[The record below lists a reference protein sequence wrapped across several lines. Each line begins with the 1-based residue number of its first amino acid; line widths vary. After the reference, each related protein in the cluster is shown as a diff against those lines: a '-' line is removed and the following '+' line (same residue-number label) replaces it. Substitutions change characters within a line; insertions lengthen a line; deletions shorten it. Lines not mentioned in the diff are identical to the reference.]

1 MTQAKR
7 APRLTAQDVT
17 SDFDALRISIAP
29 PEQIRSW
36 SFGEVKRPETINYR
50 TFKPE
55 KDGLFC
61 MRIFGPVKDY
71 ECGCGKYKRIKFKGI
86 VCEKCGVEVTLSKVR
101 RERMGHIELASPVAH
116 IWFTKSLPS
125 RIGTLLELS
134 TKELDRILYYESYIV
149 VDPGLTSL
157 QERQIL
163 SEEEFV
169 DAQDTYGEGQFEA
182 VTGALALKKLLSQI
196 DLKKQKEELTEE
208 LKDLTSEVRRK
219 KVVKRLKL
227 VSAFLASNTRPEWMV
242 LDVVPVI
249 PPELRPLVPLDGG
262 RFATADLNDLYR
274 RLINRNNRLKRLY
287 ELKAPQIIIR
297 NEERM
302 LQEVADALFDNSRR
316 GRPVLGA
323 NKRPLKS
330 LSDALKGKQG
340 RFRQNLLGKR
350 VDYSGR
356 SVIVVGP
363 QLKLH
368 QCGLP
373 KKMALELFR
382 PFVYHRL
389 EKYGLAPT
397 LKAAKRFVEKERPEV
412 WGLLEEVVK
421 EHPVMLNRAPT
432 LHRLGIQAF
441 EPLLIEGKAIQ
452 LHPLVCKAFNADFDG
467 DTMSVH
473 VPISVEAQVEARVLM
488 MSTNNILSPA
498 DGSPVIIPSK
508 DMVLGLYYLTLARE
522 TEGDKE
528 PVAFANMHEIEHALF
543 HKKVALHQAVRIRMC
558 DAEGQSHIETTTPG
572 RLLLKQ
578 ILPTHKELPFS
589 LINKPLTSGD
599 VSQLISLVY
608 RFCGQDT
615 TVTFADQLMTLG
627 FKYSTLSGVSFGKD
641 DLVVPEEKSTFVDDT
656 WKMVKTYRQQYLDGL
671 ITQGERANKVTDAWG
686 NCTDKVVG
694 AMLKKLSQ
702 KTDPLDMN
710 AIYMMAHSGARGS
723 VAQMRQLAA
732 MRGLIGKHS
741 GEILEY
747 PIISNFSEGLKAF
760 EYFNSTHGSRK
771 GLSDMALKTAN
782 SGYLTRRLVDVA
794 QDSIIAAEDCGTSDG
809 IEAAAIIEGG
819 EVLSSLEERI
829 FGRTLAETIKD
840 ENDNT
845 LLAAGTLV
853 DEEVLSTIV
862 KLGLKTVRIRSVL
875 ACKLEKGI
883 CAQCYG
889 LDIARGE
896 RVNLG
901 EAVGVIAAQ
910 SIGEPGTQL
919 TLRTFHLGGAAQKTA
934 QESSVK
940 AAENGTVSFD
950 ETSLVTN
957 SQGQA
962 IFIGRTM
969 EMTLKNKKET
979 LATYELAHGAHI
991 LVKNGSTVKKD
1002 TKLAE
1007 WDPYNTPVVTEK
1019 TGFVHF
1025 VDLVEGVSFKEVVD
1039 EATGIPKRIVLDW
1052 RQSHRG
1058 SGLRPRLVV
1067 RDENNNPVLLANGL
1081 EARYFL
1087 SVDAQIDV
1095 ANGAEV
1101 VAGDVLAQLPRESSK
1116 IRDITGGLP
1125 RIAELFE
1132 ARHPKD
1138 PAIISEIDGHIEF
1151 GKDYK
1156 TKRAILVVPEDKEE
1170 PAREYFVPRGKHV
1183 LIQEGDKVKKGDF
1196 IAGGSPVLQ
1205 DILRILGVEVLANHL
1220 IKEVQEVYRFQ
1231 GVKIS
1236 DKHIE
1241 IIVRQLMQK
1250 VEITNP
1256 GDTLFLTGD
1265 QIDRQELTR
1274 TNQRLLAEKRT
1285 PAQAVPVLQGMTK
1298 ASLQTSSF
1306 ISAASF
1312 QDTTRVLTEA
1322 AVKGKIDKLI
1332 GLKESVIVGRLISA
1346 GTGWMVNNLKK
1357 QARTAQQT
1365 AVAEET
1371 AAPVVE
1377 AVPPKA
1383 DTTPEETTP
1392 TEGG

>member
-7 APRLTAQDVT
+7 ANKTLVHDVA
-17 SDFDALRISIAP
+17 SDFDAVRISIAP
-29 PEQIRSW
+29 PEQIRAW
-36 SFGEVKRPETINYR
+36 SFGEIKRPETINYR

-134 TKELDRILYYESYIV
+134 TKELDKILYYESYIV
-149 VDPGLTSL
+149 VDPGLTPL
-157 QERQIL
+157 KERQIL

-169 DAQDTYGEGQFEA
+169 DAQDAHGEGQFEA

-196 DLKKQKEELTEE
+196 DLKKQHDELIEE
-208 LKDLTSEVRRK
+208 LKDLSSEVRRK
-219 KVVKRLKL
+219 KIVKRLKVL
-227 VSAFLASNTRPEWMV
+227 NAFIASNTRPEWMV
-242 LDVVPVI
+242 LDVLPVI

-287 ELKAPQIIIR
+287 ELKAPKIIIR

-363 QLKLH
+363 TLKLH

-441 EPLLIEGKAIQ
+441 EPLLVEGKAIQ

-498 DGSPVIIPSK
+498 DGSPIIIPSK
-508 DMVLGLYYLTLARE
+508 DMVLGLYYLTL
-522 TEGDKE
+522 DKE
-528 PVAFANMHEIEHALF
+528 SADDEKKHQAFSSFAEVEHALF
-543 HKKVALHQAVRIRMC
+543 HRKITLHQRITMRIQ
-558 DAEGQSHIETTTPG
+558 DVEKPSSRVVTTAG
-572 RLLLKQ
+572 RLFLKQ
-578 ILPTHKELPFS
+578 ILPIHKELPFS

-599 VSQLISLVY
+599 IGHLIGLVY
-608 RFCGQDT
+608 RFCGQDA
-615 TVTFADQLMTLG
+615 TVTFADKLMELG
-627 FKYSTLSGVSFGKD
+627 FRYSTLSGVSFGKD
-641 DLVVPEEKSTFVDDT
+641 DLVVPEEKTRFVNDT
-656 WKMVKTYRQQYLDGL
+656 WKKVKEYRQQYLDGL

-686 NCTDKVVG
+686 SCTDKVVN
-694 AMLKKLSQ
+694 AMMKKLSAEQ
-702 KTDPLDMN
+702 SPDHMN

-747 PIISNFSEGLKAF
+747 PIISNFAEGLKAF

-794 QDSIIAAEDCGTSDG
+794 QDSIITEVDCKTSDG
-809 IEAAAIIEGG
+809 IEVEAVVEGG
-819 EVLSSLEERI
+819 EILSSLEERI
-829 FGRTLAETIKD
+829 FGRTLAETLKD
-840 ENDNT
+840 ESGQV
-845 LLAAGTLV
+845 LFEAGTLI
-853 DEEVLSTIV
+853 DEVALARIT
-862 KLGLKTVRIRSVL
+862 KLGLKSLKIRSVL
-875 ACKLEKGI
+875 TCKLEKGI
-883 CAQCYG
+883 CAKCYG

-896 RVNLG
+896 EVSLG
-901 EAVGVIAAQ
+901 EAVGVVAAQ

-919 TLRTFHLGGAAQKTA
+919 TLRTFHLGGAAQKTV

-940 AAENGTVSFD
+940 AVKDGVVDFDNALTVQ
-950 ETSLVTN
+950 N
-957 SQGQA
+957 SEGQR

-969 EMTLKNKKET
+969 ELTLKDTKGAI
-979 LATYELAHGAHI
+979 LASHEVAHGAH
-991 LVKNGSTVKKD
+991 LKVETGSSVKKGD
-1002 TKLAE
+1002 MLAE
-1007 WDPYNTPVVTEK
+1007 WDPYNAPVVTEK
-1019 TGFVHF
+1019 AGFVHF

-1052 RQSHRG
+1052 RQTTRG
-1058 SGLRPRLVV
+1058 NDLRPRLVI
-1067 RDENNNPVLLANGL
+1067 RDADGNPVILENGL

-1095 ANGAEV
+1095 ASGTDV
-1101 VAGDVLAQLPRESSK
+1101 KAGDTLAQLPRESSK

-1125 RIAELFE
+1125 RIVELME

-1138 PAIISEIDGHIEF
+1138 PAIISDIDGRVEF

-1156 TKRAILVVPEDKEE
+1156 TKRAVLVVPEDKDQE
-1170 PAREYFVPRGKHV
+1170 PREYLIPRGKHV
-1183 LIQEGDKVKKGDF
+1183 LVHEGDMVKKGDF
-1196 IAGGSPVLQ
+1196 IAGGNPVLQ
-1205 DILRILGVEVLANHL
+1205 DILRILGVESLANYL
-1220 IKEVQEVYRFQ
+1220 IKEIQEVYRFQ

-1241 IIVRQLMQK
+1241 IIVRQMLQK
-1250 VEITNP
+1250 VEITDP
-1256 GDTLFLTGD
+1256 GETLFLTGD
-1265 QIDRQELTR
+1265 QVDKQEFIRCNAAL
-1274 TNQRLLAEKRT
+1274 EKEGRK
-1285 PAQAVPVLQGMTK
+1285 QAKATPVLQGLTK
-1298 ASLQTSSF
+1298 ASLQASSF

-1322 AVKGKIDKLI
+1322 ATQGKVDRLH

-1346 GTGWMVNNLKK
+1346 GTGWIVNNLKK
-1357 QARTAQQT
+1357 QAVQQEEKR
-1365 AVAEET
+1365 AVDIVPSAPAESVSESAKSASDP
-1371 AAPVVE
+1371 AAL
-1377 AVPPKA
+1377 
-1383 DTTPEETTP
+1383 DT
-1392 TEGG
+1392 